1 MMNLFSPYRFKTIKS
16 NLDFHFRILGA
27 LSALLFG
34 FGMMLLIENNIDIFS
49 FQPLLIVIYIIAIF
63 LFISATSFSNSLSKY
78 FLSNIKRIESIVVSL
93 ANGSLENRVAIIK
106 NKDEFASL
114 FWNLNDIT
122 DQVEALTK
130 EIATSTEYSSKHK
143 FFRTP
148 MDIGLRG
155 KYKETA
161 QAIAKAQKFQETL
174 IVNIKEAVFAN
185 ASSSTEIS
193 ANATIMTD
201 GVKNQTSLTSQMTDS
216 IGMIVQSLDETS
228 NNAETASNFSR
239 QAAEQAEEGSTK
251 LRNTQDSITQIVSS
265 TNTLNNTVSLL
276 VDKSNK
282 ISKVAK
288 VIDEIASQTNLLAL
302 NATIEAAHAGAHGK
316 GFAVV
321 ANEVKSLAEKT
332 TDATH
337 EIEITIQEIQKEAIE
352 AESAMNDVGNLV
364 NIGLENTESLATSL
378 NEILNGVR
386 ETNTQITV
394 VSDSAQENRTRAHEI
409 NSNIQS
415 INSVSMETEN
425 GISQITEAIEDLNQ
439 IAERLQNLFEQ

>member
-1 MMNLFSPYRFKTIKS
+1 MMNLFSPYRFKSIRS
-16 NLDFHFRILGA
+16 NLNFHFRILGL
-27 LSALLFG
+27 LSI
-34 FGMMLLIENNIDIFS
+34 LLITVGIVKLTSSGIDIFS
-49 FQPLLIVIYIIAIF
+49 FDPLISLMYIIAILVIVF
-63 LFISATSFSNSLSKY
+63 TFYFSSSLTSYFSVS
-78 FLSNIKRIESIVVSL
+78 IERIHKLVGNL
-93 ANGSLENRVAIIK
+93 ANGSLEDRVVLIK
-106 NKDEFASL
+106 NNDEFYEL
-114 FWNLNDIT
+114 LWHLNDMN

-130 EIATSTEYSSKHK
+130 EISTSTEYSSQHK
-143 FFRTP
+143 FFRIP

-161 QAIAKAQKFQETL
+161 MAIATAQKYQEKL

-193 ANATIMTD
+193 ANATTMTE
-201 GVKNQTSLTSQMTDS
+201 GVKNQTSLTTHMTNS
-216 IGMIVQSLDETS
+216 IGLIVQSLDETS
-228 NNAETASNFSR
+228 NNAQTASSFSR

-251 LRNTQDSITQIVSS
+251 LSNTQESITQIVNS

-276 VDKSNK
+276 VDKSNR

-337 EIEITIQEIQKEAIE
+337 EIEMTIQEIQNEANE
-352 AESAMNDVGNLV
+352 AESAMNEVGNLV
-364 NIGLENTESLATSL
+364 GIGLENTESLAASL
-378 NEILNGVR
+378 NEILNGVQ
-386 ETNTQITV
+386 ETDRQITV
-394 VSDSAQENRTRAHEI
+394 VSESAQENRSRAHEI
-409 NSNIQS
+409 NDNIQS

-439 IAERLQNLFEQ
+439 IAERLQNLFDK

>member
-1 MMNLFSPYRFKTIKS
+1 MNLFSPYRFKSIKS
-16 NLDFHFRILGA
+16 NLNFHFRVLGV
-27 LSALLFG
+27 LSILLFV
-34 FGMMLLIENNIDIFS
+34 FGMGLLIKNEIDIFS
-49 FQPLLIVIYIIAIF
+49 FEPLLAIIYIIALF
-63 LFISATSFSNSLSKY
+63 LFFFAVYFARSLTKY
-78 FLSNIKRIESIVVSL
+78 FLSNIIIMENLVAKL
-93 ANGSLENRVAIIK
+93 ASGSLEDRIVLIK
-106 NKDEFASL
+106 NNDEFASV
-114 FWNLNDIT
+114 FWNLNDLV

-130 EIATSTEYSSKHK
+130 EISTSTEYSSQHK

-161 QAIAKAQKFQETL
+161 KAIALAQKYQEKL
-174 IVNIKEAVFAN
+174 IINIKEAVFAN

-193 ANATIMTD
+193 ANAITMTE
-201 GVKNQTSLTSQMTDS
+201 GVKNQTSLTSHMTDS
-216 IGMIVQSLDETS
+216 IGLIVQSLDETS
-228 NNAETASNFSR
+228 NNAQTASNFSR

-251 LRNTQDSITQIVSS
+251 LQSTQESITKIVSS
-265 TNTLNNTVSLL
+265 TNILNNTVAML

-321 ANEVKSLAEKT
+321 ANEVKNLAEKT
-332 TDATH
+332 TEATH
-337 EIEITIQEIQKEAIE
+337 EIELTIHEIQNEAND
-352 AESAMNDVGNLV
+352 AESAMSEVGNLV
-364 NIGLENTESLATSL
+364 NIGLENTEALAISL

-386 ETNTQITV
+386 ETDSQITV
-394 VSDSAQENRTRAHEI
+394 VSNSAQENRARAHEI
-409 NSNIQS
+409 NENIQS

-439 IAERLQNLFEQ
+439 IAERLQNLFDQ